1 MAKNVF
7 FSEETM
13 NGMDKICEAG
23 MGEAAVKYG
32 KGNFLL
38 GAATT
43 AYYGMVAYVAY
54 QAYGI
59 TKSLVKYLKS

>member
-13 NGMDKICEAG
+13 NGMDKIFEAD
-23 MGEAAVKYG
+23 MGEAAFKYG
-32 KGNFLL
+32 RGNFLL

-43 AYYGMVAYVAY
+43 VYYGMVAYVAY

-59 TKSLVKYLKS
+59 TKSIVKYLKA